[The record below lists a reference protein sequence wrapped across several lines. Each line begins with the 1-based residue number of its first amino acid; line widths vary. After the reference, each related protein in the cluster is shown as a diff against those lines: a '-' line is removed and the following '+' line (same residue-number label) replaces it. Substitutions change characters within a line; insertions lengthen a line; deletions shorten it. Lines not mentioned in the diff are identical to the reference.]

1 VKPEPMI
8 YYNTAKNY
16 LKTLTDKKSTE
27 EATETLQ
34 EQLDETARQI
44 VEESRELAD
53 HANRRTIQQKDVE
66 KAIDNLEL

>member
-1 VKPEPMI
+1 MI

-16 LKTLTDKKSTE
+16 LKTVTDKKSTE

-34 EQLDETARQI
+34 EQLDETAKTI

-66 KAIDNLEL
+66 KAIDNLDL